1 MFRYI
6 LSQQRAKTTQV
17 PPIFRFL
24 ISFTTTGIES
34 SFYHSIYVYFV
45 FLFSLCALIICIKMN
60 VYSPGLKFKWFY
72 YCASSYP
79 PLLLVT
85 GSCSFV
91 IFFSCPNNL
100 VQKNANKRK
109 KKGVWKKQ
117 EEVYYYSFVI
127 INILK
132 IWINFCLQNCVK
144 AKSKVLTRNS
154 AHLILLWR
162 N

>member
-1 MFRYI
+1 MKEPKKNEEKFAIYQTVGGIYKVQIKKFFFLEIKCLFRYI

-45 FLFSLCALIICIKMN
+45 FLFFCVHLLLYADKNLC
-60 VYSPGLKFKWFY
+60 SPGLKFKWFY

-85 GSCSFV
+85 SSCSFV
-91 IFFSCPNNL
+91 IFF
-100 VQKNANKRK
+100 
-109 KKGVWKKQ
+109 
-117 EEVYYYSFVI
+117 FVP
-127 INILK
+127 
-132 IWINFCLQNCVK
+132 Q
-144 AKSKVLTRNS
+144 
-154 AHLILLWR
+154 
-162 N
+162 